1 MAEQAKW
8 WHKPMLLRLG
18 LKRLIISFAFC
29 EQLIPTILFFL
40 LSWKVHVSL
49 TVVQSLRHFHGSE
62 GRLLLLSAWRPGGW
76 GCGSGVVLVTLC
88 PLFRAVWLVVAGS
101 LALCCLIRCPV
112 CRQQCFGIKI
122 KNLYWYTSGLRSDD
136 ASKVCVHLVEYEPT
150 PLGLCTP
157 GWIWTHSPGFVYAW
171 LWFLDMYMNPLLCL
185 SACLFFVT
193 CSQPSLSRIWAQK
206 IFLFYIIV
214 MVGREKP
221 SAKGWMWNVAW
232 ESSPLHTS
240 RCHKT
245 PYLSPSLSTTLPSSI
260 SVQQGIID

>member
-8 WHKPMLLRLG
+8 WHKPMLPRLG

-62 GRLLLLSAWRPGGW
+62 GRLLLLSAWRLGGW

-136 ASKVCVHLVEYEPT
+136 ASKVCVHLVEYEPI

-157 GWIWTHSPGFVYAW
+157 GCGFWTCIWTHSSASQHVCS
-171 LWFLDMYMNPLLCL
+171 LWHAHSLLCQEYELKRFFYFILL
-185 SACLFFVT
+185 SWLAGRNPVLKAECEMWHGSQAHCIRLGATRLPT
-193 CSQPSLSRIWAQK
+193 CPQVCQPHCPVP
-206 IFLFYIIV
+206 FLYN
-214 MVGREKP
+214 KA
-221 SAKGWMWNVAW
+221 S
-232 ESSPLHTS
+232 
-240 RCHKT
+240 
-245 PYLSPSLSTTLPSSI
+245 
-260 SVQQGIID
+260 